1 MSNCNVC
8 LKRVLMHSY
17 NLTCDICNSSV
28 HVKCLP
34 CVNKNDP
41 LFNKRHEN
49 FFYCSLC
56 LWDILTFNHL
66 EDDEFIEAIS
76 ESWENR
82 PLVSFH
88 MLDNQRL
95 IFSPFNLNDKF
106 DIHLHDVDPDI
117 QFYNKHYTVSL
128 QSCDYYLEEMFN
140 DKIKKCK
147 ISNQSFSSLHIN
159 IRSAQKNLG
168 SLENY
173 LGDSRS

>member
-8 LKRVLMHSY
+8 LKRVLMRSN

-41 LFNKRHEN
+41 RFTKRHKN

-56 LWDILTFNHL
+56 LRDILAFNHL
-66 EDDEFIEAIS
+66 EDDEFIETIS
-76 ESWENR
+76 KSWENR
-82 PLVSFH
+82 PLVSFD
-88 MLDNQRL
+88 MLDNQGL
-95 IFSPFNLNDKF
+95 IFSPFDLNDKF
-106 DIHLHDVDPDI
+106 ANPLHDVDPDI
-117 QFYNKHYTVSL
+117 QFYDKHYTGSL

-159 IRSAQKNLG
+159 IRSTQKKIGIAWKL
-168 SLENY
+168 SW
-173 LGDSRS
+173 DSRS